1 VHITVSGLDH
11 AATRAFSVRVGDGV
25 PPPGRSVGDAAPS
38 AATARTTNAAS
49 VWIASHTASWTCCTV
64 VLGKPSSAL
73 FCVDVRVNCS
83 RSSARQ
89 SRVARVL
96 SASESG
102 GRPFLSSAINWLRFS
117 AVSGGVDD
125 LVPHRW
131 SWPSSSVHRVLLW
144 LLCLGHLS
152 RRLELQRT
160 AYVWPLPTFL
170 LTLNKR
176 RLLP

>member
-1 VHITVSGLDH
+1 LDH
-11 AATRAFSVRVGDGV
+11 AATRAFSVRVGDDV
-25 PPPGRSVGDAAPS
+25 PPPGRSVGGTAPS
-38 AATARTTNAAS
+38 AATARITNAAF
-49 VWIASHTASWTCCTV
+49 VWIASLMASWTCCTV
-64 VLGKPSSAL
+64 VLGKTSSAL

-83 RSSARQ
+83 RSSERQ

-102 GRPFLSSAINWLRFS
+102 GRPFLSAAINWLRFS
-117 AVSGGVDD
+117 SVSGGVDD

-131 SWPSSSVHRVLLW
+131 SWSSSSVHRILLW
-144 LLCLGHLS
+144 LLCLGYLN
-152 RRLELQRT
+152 RWLELQRT